1 MPAVGLLF
9 GRPLPGYNARAAVD
23 AETQI
28 IVAHGLTQSMS
39 DQHRLVAL
47 VDGIKKNLGRKPRE
61 ASADA
66 GYCRRRTSAPS
77 QIAGSALTSQRVG
90 SSTSPKPKKE
100 EQNVNPRRCT
110 SASWG
115 GAREWNRCQSA
126 HKIKNCTPKQMYLRE
141 LALIRGAA
149 LRLRWG
155 VAPTRRALGSRTVQ
169 PRGRSVAS
177 ARRACNQIWGRAGG
191 FNWER
196 RSMQLSRR

>member
-1 MPAVGLLF
+1 MQKP
-9 GRPLPGYNARAAVD
+9 RSSW
-23 AETQI
+23 
-28 IVAHGLTQSMS
+28 AHGLTQSMS

-61 ASADA
+61 DSADA

-77 QIAGSALTSQRVG
+77 QIAGSALTSQLVG
-90 SSTSPKPKKE
+90 PSTPPKPKKE

-110 SASWG
+110 SAPWG

-126 HKIKNCTPKQMYLRE
+126 HKTKIARRSTWKRSS
-141 LALIRGAA
+141 LARAGADTQRGSQAA
-149 LRLRWG
+149 VGRP
-155 VAPTRRALGSRTVQ
+155 VNTTALVSRTVQ
-169 PRGRSVAS
+169 PRRRSVAS

-196 RSMQLSRR
+196 RSMRLSRR